1 MRQFF
6 DGIET
11 ELRQIVRAAHAARPT
26 TAPIGP
32 NAAANLMLACAEG
45 RIAQFVRDEF
55 KRSPTADFDEQ
66 WRVLAQAVF

>member
-6 DGIET
+6 DRIET
-11 ELRQIVRAAHAARPT
+11 ELRQVVRAAHAARL
-26 TAPIGP
+26 IGP

-66 WRVLAQAVF
+66 WQVLAQAVF